1 MTPPRS
7 EESRPPAGSLAAGA
21 LGAGVGDTITA
32 GMLFEGPAG
41 LALGAADDA
50 GTMTP
55 GSRPVEPRTGAR
67 RPSSLALEDGAGAAE
82 GAAEAVGVTM
92 IPGSRPVEPRTGAR
106 MPSSLALEDGAD
118 AGEGAGEG
126 VGVTMTAGR
135 PADDGAEDLTGA
147 ASDGAAAEGVG
158 CTAGAADDA
167 GTIIPGSRPVD
178 PRIGARRPSL
188 LALEE
193 GACSGDGVGDTTTA
207 GTPADEGPRD
217 GLDGTTSGVSLFAG
231 EGLLMASE
239 LRPPLE
245 LDAGAGDDGCSS
257 SGVETTGTG
266 VARRFPVPG
275 CDSGTGVTMISWME
289 VTVLG
294 CAPASLLLTNTFVVA
309 SLASELELD
318 SENTWLRNWEKSN
331 FRDSSC
337 EEDESEDEVDEACD
351 VVVGAAGAVV
361 LVTIWRLMCRGK

>member
-1 MTPPRS
+1 MMPPRS

-32 GMLFEGPAG
+32 GMLFEGAAG
-41 LALGAADDA
+41 LGLGAADDA

-67 RPSSLALEDGAGAAE
+67 RPSLLALEDGAG
-82 GAAEAVGVTM
+82 
-92 IPGSRPVEPRTGAR
+92 S
-106 MPSSLALEDGAD
+106 
-118 AGEGAGEG
+118 GEGAGEG

-147 ASDGAAAEGVG
+147 ASDGAACDV
-158 CTAGAADDA
+158 AADDA
-167 GTIIPGSRPVD
+167 GTIMLGSRPVE

-188 LALEE
+188 LALED
-193 GACSGDGVGDTTTA
+193 GACSGEGVGDTTTG

-217 GLDGTTSGVSLFAG
+217 GLDGTASGVSLFAG
-231 EGLLMASE
+231 EGLLTASE

-309 SLASELELD
+309 SFELELELELD
-318 SENTWLRNWEKSN
+318 SENTWLRNCEKSN

-337 EEDESEDEVDEACD
+337 EDDESEDEDEEIGD
-351 VVVGAAGAVV
+351 VVGAAGAVV
-361 LVTIWRLMCRGK
+361 LVTI